1 MNTLQ
6 IALLCTALLF
16 FGIHAQDSTDTDVE
30 TEYDTQRMAADSLET
45 RADSLQERADEMNE
59 QLKALEARQ
68 VEDTSKTET
77 DIENLRS
84 EIKEIH
90 HDIEET
96 ADAIQDAQEEIEDYA
111 EEAAKERKKKKHRGS
126 FILGLQ
132 YSELAKE
139 PLKDVVGTMKDIDF
153 DLSNRQILT
162 FGLMGY
168 YANESNVRLGN
179 GLFFG
184 YKSIQSE
191 PYTTTRFDS
200 SANESVSV
208 DSFVTLR
215 IIPTSF
221 AFIGEKAFKYE
232 SINFFAGIML
242 GGNLTIIIGEKNEM
256 SDDFFNDGKT
266 DSDSD
271 IYEDDETDDKKY
283 PVLLSP
289 GVTWDVHGGVAFAMS
304 KNMHIGIDGTLRFT
318 YAYEGFNGVN
328 TTVHTDEFLSIT
340 PGVRLRLTFGNAG

>member
-1 MNTLQ
+1 MKIVQ
-6 IALLCTALLF
+6 IALLCTTLLYC
-16 FGIHAQDSTDTDVE
+16 GIHAQDSTDT
-30 TEYDTQRMAADSLET
+30 EYDTQRIIADSLEM
-45 RADSLQERADEMNE
+45 RADSLQELADELNE
-59 QLKALEARQ
+59 QLKAQEIKQ
-68 VEDTSKTET
+68 TDDTSKTES
-77 DIENLRS
+77 DIENLKS
-84 EIKEIH
+84 EIREIH

-96 ADAIQDAQEEIEDYA
+96 AGAIEDAQEDIEDYA

-126 FILGLQ
+126 FILGLH

-139 PLKDVVGTMKDIDF
+139 PLKDIVGTMKDIDF

-184 YKSIQSE
+184 YKSMQSE
-191 PYTTTRFDS
+191 PYTTTRYDS
-200 SANESVSV
+200 TANESISV

-256 SDDFFNDGKT
+256 SNDFFDDTET
-266 DSDSD
+266 DTDSD
-271 IYEDDETDDKKY
+271 IYEDDETDKKY

-328 TTVHTDEFLSIT
+328 TTVHTEEFLSIT